1 MWHSGNYNENVVS
14 MEIFKSYHLFGLHF
28 YISSRKMSRKTN
40 CTEIINKNRRKLRI
54 IKRKLYKESGGCCQE
69 CGAEFEMSGL
79 EIHHIIPVIERPD
92 LMGDLGNMELLC
104 HDCHVQVH
112 QEWYAV
118 NDF

>member
-1 MWHSGNYNENVVS
+1 

-79 EIHHIIPVIERPD
+79 EIHHIIPTSENRALAVSVHNIQLVCPECHARLHGRSAGGGKIEE
-92 LMGDLGNMELLC
+92 NE
-104 HDCHVQVH
+104 Q
-112 QEWYAV
+112 
-118 NDF
+118 

>member
-1 MWHSGNYNENVVS
+1 MR
-14 MEIFKSYHLFGLHF
+14 MEFCKSIKIGPVRVYVTT
-28 YISSRKMSRKTN
+28 YRMKKRSASEERWR
-40 CTEIINKNRRKLRI
+40 NKHG
-54 IKRKLYKESGGCCQE
+54 KRQRAQFRLWKKQGGRCAV
-69 CGAEFEMSGL
+69 CGRQLLLDGDA
-79 EIHHIIPVIERPD
+79 EIHHIIPVSERPD